1 MLGVRL
7 SSYGCALEVGRREE
21 GMLKIRLLNGALFTK
36 LGREFVFCSIL
47 IVLKLN
53 NSMIVINHS
62 LTLFGNG
69 LWVFMLIEKETSPW
83 ASFS

>member
-1 MLGVRL
+1 MGHFLPNSGE
-7 SSYGCALEVGRREE
+7 S
-21 GMLKIRLLNGALFTK
+21 
-36 LGREFVFCSIL
+36 SIL

-53 NSMIVINHS
+53 NSMIVFNHS

-83 ASFS
+83 ASFSWHTNGNDTRRFVE